1 MTTTSYSNVQK
12 LLSSVWPEWQITGT
26 LGKGTFGYVYEILR
40 NDLGNSYTCAMK
52 VLQMISDE
60 SDEDLEEFVQ
70 SVSHEIDMMM
80 MLKGAPNIVTIE
92 DYAVLRGDGTRTIL
106 IRMEKLE
113 SAEKLSKQSGGLS
126 RQQTLQ
132 LGLDIC
138 NALIS
143 CEKENIIHRDIKLS
157 NIFYSEKGGYKLGD
171 FGISRTMD
179 SIHEKMSM
187 SSAGTIQYMAPEVYF
202 GFKYDS
208 TADIY
213 SLGIALYILLNGTCP
228 PLCSGYK
235 DSPSKIPMAVLHA
248 EADTQLAGIICAAC
262 DPDPSRRF
270 SNASDFRDALQS
282 YISHK
287 PVILPAGESGA
298 TSKTTV
304 RFPSSDTVVSPG
316 SVPAGAAAAG
326 TRSGSAPAGSA
337 YSTGTGSSAGHA
349 YSPGTGSSAGRPAPA
364 SRPKQGSLDRGAQNY
379 SSASRGGYPQSH
391 QSVHSQGSLND
402 NASNEPYPGRQNTPP
417 VPPAGSFYGAGA
429 AGGPGV
435 YPGPNINQ
443 QNKDNYNYPRKT
455 SPSRK
460 PLAAIIALFAVLAV
474 LVGLLVFLINAK
486 SDSSSGD
493 TPSPGTDNVTMITTY
508 TVCYL
513 DSSDESAIADQVVKE
528 GGVGKTITVYAKTI
542 EGYRPL
548 EDEKTITL
556 AEKDSD
562 NIIKFFY
569 EEADSA
575 NDIPAASST
584 VGETVEEP
592 VEEPSPV
599 DITYEV
605 TCVDSEGQVLLR
617 ESYTDTEGTTVT
629 VSPPAIEGYTTNNG
643 DTAITLDQ
651 EADNSIVFVYEPTR
665 GTDHLRTYYAGF
677 SGYLSSDA
685 YASYSLLSK
694 ESLGRIIPCGCLMH
708 LRRRFAEALEII
720 RIGKLS
726 KAQIEALPEYRALI
740 LLGRIYAVEGRLKNC
755 TPEERLQ
762 ARIKEIKPL
771 MDEFYTF
778 IDSLDQAD
786 PTLSEKLKDAVSY
799 SLNHKE
805 TLWRFL
811 EDGRVPCDNGFAEN
825 SIRIYAQGR
834 RNWLFSNTP
843 DGARASAIVYSMI
856 ETARQ
861 NNANPLLYMKYLLEK
876 TPSYMD
882 IPSNSDQL
890 EELMPWSEVY
900 RKYEEEELKRSM
912 ETVLLQSQDKPY
924 YRPSG
929 KKSRSLAQPLSTA
942 G

>member
-60 SDEDLEEFVQ
+60 SDEDLEEFVR

-235 DSPSKIPMAVLHA
+235 DSPSKIPMAVLHEA
-248 EADTQLAGIICAAC
+248 NMRRLRGEHLPGPSEADTQLAGIICAAC

-287 PVILPAGESGA
+287 PVILPAGESSV

-337 YSTGTGSSAGHA
+337 HSTGTGSSAGHA

-402 NASNEPYPGRQNTPP
+402 NASNDPYPGRQNIPP
-417 VPPAGSFYGAGA
+417 VHPAGSFYGAGA

-435 YPGPNINQ
+435 YPGPNIDP
-443 QNKDNYNYPRKT
+443 QNNGNYNYHRKT

-460 PLAAIIALFAVLAV
+460 PLAAIIAVFAVLAV

-599 DITYEV
+599 NITYEV

-651 EADNSIVFVYEPTR
+651 EADNSIVFVYEPVVEEPSVNIPFSNIL
-665 GTDHLRTYYAGF
+665 GYNGHTYF
-677 SGYLSSDA
+677 A
-685 YASYSLLSK
+685 YETSAIDTYREAEEYC
-694 ESLGRIIPCGCLMH
+694 ESLGGH
-708 LRRRFAEALEII
+708 LAVINDDDENTALYDYVFKHLGLPSAYFGLSDENQEDSWEWIDGTPYSYENWLSGEPDNQ
-720 RIGKLS
+720 RGVEDYALFYYKDTAYTWNDGDFGK
-726 KAQIEALPEYRALI
+726 
-740 LLGRIYAVEGRLKNC
+740 
-755 TPEERLQ
+755 
-762 ARIKEIKPL
+762 
-771 MDEFYTF
+771 
-778 IDSLDQAD
+778 D
-786 PTLSEKLKDAVSY
+786 PTTGTVIFLIEW
-799 SLNHKE
+799 E
-805 TLWRFL
+805 T
-811 EDGRVPCDNGFAEN
+811 
-825 SIRIYAQGR
+825 Q
-834 RNWLFSNTP
+834 
-843 DGARASAIVYSMI
+843 
-856 ETARQ
+856 Q
-861 NNANPLLYMKYLLEK
+861 
-876 TPSYMD
+876 
-882 IPSNSDQL
+882 
-890 EELMPWSEVY
+890 
-900 RKYEEEELKRSM
+900 
-912 ETVLLQSQDKPY
+912 
-924 YRPSG
+924 
-929 KKSRSLAQPLSTA
+929 
-942 G
+942 

>member
-235 DSPSKIPMAVLHA
+235 DSPSKIPMAVLHEA
-248 EADTQLAGIICAAC
+248 NMRRLRGEHLPGPSEADTQLAGIICAAC

-287 PVILPAGESGA
+287 PVILPAGESSV

-326 TRSGSAPAGSA
+326 TRSGSAPAFSA
-337 YSTGTGSSAGHA
+337 HSTGTGSSAGHA

-443 QNKDNYNYPRKT
+443 QNKDNYDYPRKT

-486 SDSSSGD
+486 SDSSTD
-493 TPSPGTDNVTMITTY
+493 DPPSPGTNNVTMITTY

-584 VGETVEEP
+584 IGETVEEP

-599 DITYEV
+599 NITYEV

-629 VSPPAIEGYTTNNG
+629 VSPPAIEGYTTDNG

-651 EADNSIVFVYEPTR
+651 EADNSIVFVYEPVVEEPSVNIPFSNIL
-665 GTDHLRTYYAGF
+665 GYNGHTYF
-677 SGYLSSDA
+677 A
-685 YASYSLLSK
+685 YETSAIDTYREAEEYC
-694 ESLGRIIPCGCLMH
+694 ESLGGH
-708 LRRRFAEALEII
+708 LAVINDDDENTALYDYVFKHLGLPSAYFGLSDENQEGSWEWIDGTPYSYENW
-720 RIGKLS
+720 RSGEPDNLRGVEDYALFYYKDAAYTWNDGDFGK
-726 KAQIEALPEYRALI
+726 
-740 LLGRIYAVEGRLKNC
+740 
-755 TPEERLQ
+755 
-762 ARIKEIKPL
+762 
-771 MDEFYTF
+771 
-778 IDSLDQAD
+778 D
-786 PTLSEKLKDAVSY
+786 PTTGTVIFLIEW
-799 SLNHKE
+799 E
-805 TLWRFL
+805 T
-811 EDGRVPCDNGFAEN
+811 
-825 SIRIYAQGR
+825 Q
-834 RNWLFSNTP
+834 
-843 DGARASAIVYSMI
+843 
-856 ETARQ
+856 Q
-861 NNANPLLYMKYLLEK
+861 
-876 TPSYMD
+876 
-882 IPSNSDQL
+882 
-890 EELMPWSEVY
+890 
-900 RKYEEEELKRSM
+900 
-912 ETVLLQSQDKPY
+912 
-924 YRPSG
+924 
-929 KKSRSLAQPLSTA
+929 
-942 G
+942 